1 MPMDNNTNKLI
12 NNGYLR
18 TPYIT
23 KNNGHGSGTTT
34 TPMPTLNRI
43 NNTDDDR
50 GGGGGGGVNSI
61 KDIDATTVISP
72 LLGVENKTDLS
83 DTEVMHHSSAPQHQQ
98 HPNNVGHM
106 KYPTVVYLGTD
117 SGKPLTGVAANTL
130 QHNAPHAYNT
140 TSLHSPHTATPHQS
154 EWLLK
159 ESTIRCRLWVLAV
172 ALTVLGAAIG
182 ALAIYFAGNY
192 RCQTVTTTHNHTI
205 DKSRN
210 INNVTGLRYEDK
222 DDICLTEECVRTA
235 AYLLSAM
242 DTSANPCENFF
253 QYACGTWNKIHII
266 PEDRSSIST
275 FEVLADQ
282 QQVILKGVLEEPI
295 NDLDNQATIKAKM
308 FYKSCIDIPQI
319 RKVGEG
325 RLKDVLKSLGGWPV
339 IDPEWKAPNMSIEE
353 LIGTLRGTYGE
364 PVLVELYVGAD
375 DKNSSIHILQIDQ
388 FPLAL
393 PSRDYYLKSSSE
405 HDLKAYH
412 RYMTQTAILMG
423 ANPKTAAEELNDVLQ
438 LEVRLVNATLP
449 EADRHDTSAI
459 YRKINLKE
467 LQAEVP
473 QLNWTLFLQTALGGD
488 IILKEDEE
496 LVSYAMPYLVDMG
509 KILKETDERV
519 LHNYVLWRLVMSI
532 MTHMIDDYQKERVEF
547 RKILLGIQ
555 TERVRWSQCV
565 DWTNKKLG
573 MAVGTLFIRDNF
585 NQNSKDTALE
595 MIHTIR
601 EAFNELL
608 SENHWMDDETR
619 AVAKEKA
626 DTMNERIGYPEILT
640 DAKELEKEFANL
652 TIVPDNF
659 MENVLSILKWESEK
673 NMQLLRQPV
682 DKEKWTTEPAVV
694 NAFYNPNKNDIVF
707 PAGILQPLFY
717 SQHFPKSLNYG
728 GIGVVIGHEITH
740 GFDDKGRQ
748 FDKDG
753 NMMQW
758 WNNATIEAFR
768 ERTQC
773 IIDQYSKYKI
783 DEVGLYMNGRMTQ
796 GENIADNGGLKQAFR
811 AYKKWVQRYGPEQRL
826 PGLNLT
832 HDQLFFL
839 NYAQIWC
846 GSMRPEDALTKI
858 RSSVHSPGSIRVLG
872 PLSNSID
879 FAEAYQCE
887 PGSPMNPIEKC
898 SVW

>member
-1 MPMDNNTNKLI
+1 MMPAENNKLI

-18 TPYIT
+18 TPYVM
-23 KNNGHGSGTTT
+23 KNNGHGSG
-34 TPMPTLNRI
+34 PVNRI
-43 NNTDDDR
+43 TAIDVDDDEEAASR
-50 GGGGGGGVNSI
+50 FPNDDTTASHHSI
-61 KDIDATTVISP
+61 TQKDDNNASAISP
-72 LLGVENKTDLS
+72 LLAGAETNSDLCGS
-83 DTEVMHHSSAPQHQQ
+83 DAKPQCA
-98 HPNNVGHM
+98 NNVGHI
-106 KYPTVVYLGTD
+106 KHPTVVFLGGD
-117 SGKPLTGVAANTL
+117 SGGSRTALQCNVPMSYASANHTHPPP
-130 QHNAPHAYNT
+130 QH
-140 TSLHSPHTATPHQS
+140 HSPQS
-154 EWLLK
+154 DLLLK
-159 ESTIRCRLWVLAV
+159 ESSLRCRLLVLAV

-182 ALAIYFAGNY
+182 AMAIYFAGSY
-192 RCQTVTTTHNHTI
+192 RCQQPTTSHNL
-205 DKSRN
+205 DNNQNFNN
-210 INNVTGLRYEDK
+210 ITEFISDK

-295 NDLDNQATIKAKM
+295 NALDNQATIKAKM
-308 FYKSCIDIPQI
+308 FYNSCIDIPQI
-319 RKVGEG
+319 RKVGTE
-325 RLKDVLKSLGGWPV
+325 RLKNVLKSLGGWPV
-339 IDPEWKAPNMSIEE
+339 IEPNWSPPNISIEE
-353 LIGTLRGTYGE
+353 LIGTLRGAYGE
-364 PVLVELYVGAD
+364 PVLIELYVGAD

-393 PSRDYYLKSSSE
+393 PSRDYYLKASSE
-405 HDLKAYH
+405 NDLKAYH
-412 RYMTQTAILMG
+412 KYMTQTAILMG
-423 ANPKTAAEELNDVLQ
+423 ANATTAKEELNDVLQ
-438 LEVRLVNATLP
+438 LEVQLVNATLP

-459 YRKINLKE
+459 YRKITLPE

-473 QLNWTLFLQTALGGD
+473 QLNWTLFLQTALGNNVQ
-488 IILKEDEE
+488 LRPDEQ
-496 LVSYAMPYLVDMG
+496 LVSYAMPYLIEMG
-509 KILKETDERV
+509 KILVKTDTRT
-519 LHNYVLWRLVMSI
+519 LHNYVMWRLVMSI
-532 MTHMIDDYQKERVEF
+532 MNHMIDDYQKERVEF

-573 MAVGTLFIRDNF
+573 MAVGALFIRDNF

-608 SENHWMDDETR
+608 AENHWMDDETR

-640 DAKELEKEFANL
+640 DAKELEKEFVNL
-652 TIVPDNF
+652 TIAPDNF
-659 MENVLSILKWESEK
+659 MDNVLSILKWESEK

-783 DEVGLYMNGRMTQ
+783 DEVGMYMNGRMTQ

-811 AYKKWVQRYGPEQRL
+811 AYKKWVQRHGPEQRL

-872 PLSNSID
+872 PLSNSKD

-887 PGSPMNPIEKC
+887 LGSPMNPVEKC